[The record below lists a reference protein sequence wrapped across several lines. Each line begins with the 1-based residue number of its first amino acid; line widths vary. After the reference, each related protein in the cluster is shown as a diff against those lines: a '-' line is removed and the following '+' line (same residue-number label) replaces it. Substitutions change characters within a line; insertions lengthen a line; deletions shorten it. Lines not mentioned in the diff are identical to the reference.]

1 MILIFDIDGT
11 LTTSGDTPNEPVIA
25 RLREEAE
32 KGERIFIVSGR
43 AVARLDETKAWL
55 SENEIPYEAT
65 YLQDFSE
72 DSSLPVIEAFKAYKY
87 SKLLEEFGDQIGYL
101 VDDDAEARDAA
112 EGMGITAYGP
122 EAFVRLSE
130 RAIDP
135 DGYEPTAE
143 MRAEAEQGLEWRREF
158 GRGGTEVGIAR
169 ARDIS
174 NGRRLPYETVVRM
187 SSYFAR
193 HEVDKE
199 AQGFRPGED
208 GYPSNGRIAWALWGG
223 DSGMAWASRIIR
235 EASAEDAQRNE
246 GDEMAIE
253 FRRTT
258 AELRAVDEDG
268 FTFEGMAAVYD
279 SPSAEGTSPE
289 IVKKGA
295 FARSLAA
302 AGRGEWDVKAYADH
316 NPERLLG
323 TTKTGTLEL
332 EDREDGLLA
341 RIRLNPNVSFH
352 RDLAEIVRTMGK
364 SLGLSFGFYST
375 NANKVNEEGVRELR
389 DVKLVEVSALTGLSP
404 YYPST
409 ISTVSVRS
417 LASEAGLEIEP
428 LRAAVNAL
436 LSGDVSED
444 QARLLAE
451 AIAAVVAEDEA
462 EKMEDI
468 VEGEVVAEET
478 PEEMIVEESAP
489 RSVPRS
495 TREKEIELA
504 KRALR

>member
-43 AVARLDETKAWL
+43 AVARMDETKAWL
-55 SENEIPYEAT
+55 AENEIPYEAI

-135 DGYEPTAE
+135 DGYEPTEE

-504 KRALR
+504 KRALK